1 MVKLA
6 LSAVALSPLL
16 AVGRVV
22 AVPVEDVIGR
32 DLSTDAID
40 KSTDVQGTDISLS
53 LSTLDASAGANT
65 PLVANSSLDI
75 RDAAFKNTCYHPS
88 TDVSVGTIGGAVACS
103 KFLKGLDTR
112 QCHAKRGGLVLCEE
126 QGTVITAYAKDT
138 SVSSWCKHVAAGIDW
153 MVEHCATCK
162 GDDCKIAGM
171 L

>member
-16 AVGRVV
+16 AIGRAV

-32 DLSTDAID
+32 DLSTETID
-40 KSTDVQGTDISLS
+40 KSTDVQ
-53 LSTLDASAGANT
+53 
-65 PLVANSSLDI
+65 ANSSLDI

-126 QGTVITAYAKDT
+126 KGTVITAYAKDT

-171 L
+171 AAAYGNGDYRIRLSG

>member
-16 AVGRVV
+16 AIGRAV

-32 DLSTDAID
+32 DLSTETID
-40 KSTDVQGTDISLS
+40 KSTDVQ
-53 LSTLDASAGANT
+53 
-65 PLVANSSLDI
+65 ANSSLDI

-126 QGTVITAYAKDT
+126 KGTVITAYAKDT

>member
-32 DLSTDAID
+32 DLSADAID
-40 KSTDVQGTDISLS
+40 KSTDVQ
-53 LSTLDASAGANT
+53 
-65 PLVANSSLDI
+65 ANSSLDI

-171 L
+171 AAAYGNGDYRIRLSG

>member
-40 KSTDVQGTDISLS
+40 KSTDVQ
-53 LSTLDASAGANT
+53 
-65 PLVANSSLDI
+65 ANSSLDI

>member
-16 AVGRVV
+16 AIGRAV

-32 DLSTDAID
+32 DLSTETID
-40 KSTDVQGTDISLS
+40 KSTDVQ
-53 LSTLDASAGANT
+53 
-65 PLVANSSLDI
+65 ANSSLDI

-126 QGTVITAYAKDT
+126 KGTVSTLRLGSIGWWNTALPAKGMTAKLPVCCSSVLDHIMLQLVLYA
-138 SVSSWCKHVAAGIDW
+138 A
-153 MVEHCATCK
+153 
-162 GDDCKIAGM
+162 
-171 L
+171 